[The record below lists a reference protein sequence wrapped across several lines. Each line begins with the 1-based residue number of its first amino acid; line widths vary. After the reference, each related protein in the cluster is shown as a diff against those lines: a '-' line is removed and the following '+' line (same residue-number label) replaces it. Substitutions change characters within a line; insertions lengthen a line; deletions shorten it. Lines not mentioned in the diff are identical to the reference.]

1 MDHQTFVDCVD
12 YPCCVI
18 SVRKTAE
25 GGCGEIRIVVAN
37 APYKQVMGP
46 AYYDNMVY
54 SELVPQDNKFEDY
67 CFRAAI
73 LKQKMHAYVETK
85 ALNCW
90 TDQTLIPLAS
100 DLEDVGY
107 CQFIFEFTQKADADR
122 MASVSVNTAETVI
135 KACIKLMDASD
146 FQTSVGEVLNIILE
160 ASAAQAARIL
170 LVDHEK
176 RLVTNFCER
185 AVNDAWGN
193 PDVLTYDLVQT
204 WESMIGVS
212 NAVIV
217 QNEQDMAALGE
228 QNQTWERSMRDN
240 HITSLVLIPLRR
252 GKQVVGYMYVINYD
266 VEKTVEVKEL
276 VELMS
281 FFLGSEIYNHILL
294 QKLEEL
300 SQVDVLTGAF
310 NRRAMINRIREIS
323 AGRHPYG
330 VISIDLNGL
339 KTVNDKEGHEAGDRL
354 LIQAGELF
362 KKVFYQDDVFRTGG
376 DEFVIICSEID
387 QETFNRK
394 VQRLNKDVEKN
405 GVACAVGCYWS
416 DSGMDMKTSFRYAD
430 EMMYADKKAFY
441 DRNPDLKRR

>member
-135 KACIKLMDASD
+135 KACIKLMGASD

-185 AVNDAWGN
+185 AVNDA
-193 PDVLTYDLVQT
+193 
-204 WESMIGVS
+204 
-212 NAVIV
+212 
-217 QNEQDMAALGE
+217 
-228 QNQTWERSMRDN
+228 
-240 HITSLVLIPLRR
+240 
-252 GKQVVGYMYVINYD
+252 
-266 VEKTVEVKEL
+266 
-276 VELMS
+276 
-281 FFLGSEIYNHILL
+281 
-294 QKLEEL
+294 
-300 SQVDVLTGAF
+300 
-310 NRRAMINRIREIS
+310 
-323 AGRHPYG
+323 
-330 VISIDLNGL
+330 
-339 KTVNDKEGHEAGDRL
+339 
-354 LIQAGELF
+354 
-362 KKVFYQDDVFRTGG
+362 
-376 DEFVIICSEID
+376 
-387 QETFNRK
+387 
-394 VQRLNKDVEKN
+394 
-405 GVACAVGCYWS
+405 
-416 DSGMDMKTSFRYAD
+416 
-430 EMMYADKKAFY
+430 
-441 DRNPDLKRR
+441 

>member
-1 MDHQTFVDCVD
+1 
-12 YPCCVI
+12 
-18 SVRKTAE
+18 
-25 GGCGEIRIVVAN
+25 
-37 APYKQVMGP
+37 
-46 AYYDNMVY
+46 
-54 SELVPQDNKFEDY
+54 
-67 CFRAAI
+67 
-73 LKQKMHAYVETK
+73 
-85 ALNCW
+85 
-90 TDQTLIPLAS
+90 
-100 DLEDVGY
+100 
-107 CQFIFEFTQKADADR
+107 
-122 MASVSVNTAETVI
+122 
-135 KACIKLMDASD
+135 
-146 FQTSVGEVLNIILE
+146 
-160 ASAAQAARIL
+160 
-170 LVDHEK
+170 
-176 RLVTNFCER
+176 
-185 AVNDAWGN
+185 
-193 PDVLTYDLVQT
+193 
-204 WESMIGVS
+204 
-212 NAVIV
+212 
-217 QNEQDMAALGE
+217 
-228 QNQTWERSMRDN
+228 MRDN

-394 VQRLNKDVEKN
+394 VQRLNKDVKKN

>member
-1 MDHQTFVDCVD
+1 MKKNGLKQNLEAVGGAIPMDHQTFVDCVD

-135 KACIKLMDASD
+135 KACIKLMGASD

-323 AGRHPYG
+323 AGTGFSSRRE
-330 VISIDLNGL
+330 SCS
-339 KTVNDKEGHEAGDRL
+339 
-354 LIQAGELF
+354 

-376 DEFVIICSEID
+376 DEFVTICSEID